1 MPRDLAVIAP
11 PPQQSNQLG
20 IDHATLIPTPAQAD
34 SAQDNLLRDVSS
46 GPRDRLI
53 DRSYALDQPQ
63 KGPASVNCPACGAEN
78 PPQARFCGQC
88 GAPLLAET
96 PPPPPQP
103 PPITT
108 PPLVEKQFGKPTTG
122 GPWVGIALVVLL
134 VFLLLGGM
142 RFVGFHVGPS
152 LFGGGFFAVFALLA
166 LLGACVWVGVVGKWP
181 GTRRRVHPIIRVL
194 ISLIPIGLN
203 GLLAFGVGYLVAADC
218 SDFCGNEG
226 PGRGIA
232 VGAAVFF
239 GAVAVDVVAFALLF
253 GTIVAGLW
261 VWRRGQ
267 SSHATPGQ

>member
-1 MPRDLAVIAP
+1 M
-11 PPQQSNQLG
+11 
-20 IDHATLIPTPAQAD
+20 
-34 SAQDNLLRDVSS
+34 
-46 GPRDRLI
+46 
-53 DRSYALDQPQ
+53 
-63 KGPASVNCPACGAEN
+63 NCPACDAEN

-96 PPPPPQP
+96 PPPPP

-108 PPLVEKQFGKPTTG
+108 PPSVEKQFGKPKSSS
-122 GPWVGIALVVLL
+122 PWVGIALVVLL

-152 LFGGGFFAVFALLA
+152 LFGGGFSAGFALLA

-203 GLLAFGVGYLVAADC
+203 GLLSFGVGYLVAVNC
-218 SDFCGNEG
+218 SDC

-239 GAVAVDVVAFALLF
+239 GAVAVEVVTFALLL
-253 GTIVAGLW
+253 GIISTGLW
-261 VWRRGQ
+261 VWRRGH
-267 SSHATPGQ
+267 SAHAAPGQ